1 MTLRA
6 KQQLTSTALIAF
18 AIWPLVHRG
27 LVAQYGITPWKF
39 MGFAMYCM
47 PTVEPLV
54 NIYAYYGERRA
65 EVDPRQAELRDLR
78 REVARF
84 VTFRGVW
91 GELLA
96 PDLIGEVALGILTRA
111 EKLQVVVTEG
121 YLDREIWRLAA
132 RERVYDYH
140 ATPRADSAE
149 SPQLRKS
156 LDRSINR
163 VLKRGP
169 RGSPGPPGSPGD
181 SD

>member
-6 KQQLTSTALIAF
+6 KQRLTSTALIAF

-47 PTVEPLV
+47 PKVEPLV
-54 NIYAYYGERRA
+54 NVYAYYGDRRA
-65 EVDPRQAELRDLR
+65 EIDPRQAEMSDLR
-78 REVARF
+78 RELARF
-84 VTFRGVW
+84 VIFRGVW

-96 PDLIGEVALGILTRA
+96 PDRIGEVALGILTRA

-121 YLDREIWRLAA
+121 YLDRETWRLAA

-140 ATPRADSAE
+140 ATPRANAAE

-163 VLKRGP
+163 VLRRGP
-169 RGSPGPPGSPGD
+169 RRAAGSPGGSD
-181 SD
+181 